1 MRTAHIDCQ
10 RGFTL
15 VEVLIALFIF
25 SLISVGATS
34 ALTSSLRGQT
44 QMQERLDEIS
54 DLENMRALVRG
65 DMASVILRTRREPYG
80 NIEPYVMQSGGE
92 TLLDFTRTGRSN
104 PMGDPRGDL
113 QRIAYLF
120 QDGQFIRRSYSQVNP
135 APQSGHIDR
144 ILMSD
149 IAEAKLQLVSY
160 NSALSIESS
169 LEGYALQIE
178 KTDKVEGAIKLTL
191 VLENEQTLTQYFEIG
206 S

>member
-1 MRTAHIDCQ
+1 MRTAHIDRQ

-92 TLLDFTRTGRSN
+92 TLLD
-104 PMGDPRGDL
+104 
-113 QRIAYLF
+113 I
-120 QDGQFIRRSYSQVNP
+120 
-135 APQSGHIDR
+135 
-144 ILMSD
+144 
-149 IAEAKLQLVSY
+149 
-160 NSALSIESS
+160 
-169 LEGYALQIE
+169 
-178 KTDKVEGAIKLTL
+178 
-191 VLENEQTLTQYFEIG
+191 
-206 S
+206 

>member
-1 MRTAHIDCQ
+1 MRTAHIDRQ

-65 DMASVILRTRREPYG
+65 DMASVILRSRREPYG

-178 KTDKVEGAIKLTL
+178 NTDQVEGAIKLSL